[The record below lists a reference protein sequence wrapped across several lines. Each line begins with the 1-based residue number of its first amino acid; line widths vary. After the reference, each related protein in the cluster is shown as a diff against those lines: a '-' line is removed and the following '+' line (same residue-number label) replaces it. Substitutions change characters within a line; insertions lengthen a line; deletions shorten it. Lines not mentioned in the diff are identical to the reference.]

1 MSASHIIFE
10 NMSSNSCKLDKLE
23 KKINTI
29 EKKIDMI
36 IEILNENLV
45 VNCKKMGDHIDFVEK
60 VYDNVKNPLGYIC
73 NKVNY
78 LVKKDNYELDNL
90 EDRLSD
96 EDINRV
102 MLLEEDD

>member
-1 MSASHIIFE
+1 MSASQLIFE
-10 NMSSNSCKLDKLE
+10 NMSSNSHRLDKLE
-23 KKINTI
+23 EKINTI

-36 IEILNENLV
+36 IEILNENLI

-78 LVKKDNYELDNL
+78 FVKKDNYELDNL
-90 EDRLSD
+90 EERLSD

-102 MLLEEDD
+102 MLLDEDD